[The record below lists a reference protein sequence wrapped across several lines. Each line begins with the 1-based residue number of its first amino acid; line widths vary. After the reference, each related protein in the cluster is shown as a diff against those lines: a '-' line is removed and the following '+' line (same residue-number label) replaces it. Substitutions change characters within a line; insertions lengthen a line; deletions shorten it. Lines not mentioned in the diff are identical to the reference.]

1 METTENRYVTKAA
14 HIISDVFSPIMM
26 PTYAMAV
33 ALWLTIMVYLPLPAR
48 LKALFGV
55 FAITAVIPFLFIVIM
70 IRLGK
75 INDASISDR
84 SQRPAPYSVAIV
96 CYVGAA
102 LMLISMRAPL
112 WLTTFYFGAAVVSL
126 LSLIITRW
134 WKISAHA
141 GAVGG
146 VAGGMYWLACHGL
159 LMNPVLWLCI
169 VIALTGLLCWSRL
182 YLGRHTVLQVI
193 AGAVMAF
200 LVEYGMLCLI

>member
-1 METTENRYVTKAA
+1 
-14 HIISDVFSPIMM
+14 
-26 PTYAMAV
+26 
-33 ALWLTIMVYLPLPAR
+33 
-48 LKALFGV
+48 
-55 FAITAVIPFLFIVIM
+55 
-70 IRLGK
+70 
-75 INDASISDR
+75 
-84 SQRPAPYSVAIV
+84 
-96 CYVGAA
+96 
-102 LMLISMRAPL
+102 LMLISMRAPV
-112 WLTTFYFGAAVVSL
+112 WLSTFYFGAAAVSL

>member
-75 INDASISDR
+75 ISDASISDR
-84 SQRPAPYSVAIV
+84 SQRPAPYCVSIV
-96 CYVGAA
+96 CYIGAA
-102 LMLISMRAPL
+102 LMLISMRAPV
-112 WLTTFYFGAAVVSL
+112 WLSTFYFGAAAVSL

-146 VAGGMYWLACHGL
+146 VAGGMYWLACRGL

-182 YLGRHTVLQVI
+182 YLGRHTVMQVI

>member
-75 INDASISDR
+75 ISDASISDR
-84 SQRPAPYSVAIV
+84 SQRPVPYCVSIV
-96 CYVGAA
+96 CYIGAA
-102 LMLISMRAPL
+102 LMLISMRAPV
-112 WLTTFYFGAAVVSL
+112 WLSTFYFGAAAVSL

-169 VIALTGLLCWSRL
+169 VIALAGLLCWSRL
-182 YLGRHTVLQVI
+182 YLGRHTVMQVI